1 MSGSRQAWRSGRIS
15 VLNLPLDYKCVAAGV
30 VLVSNTP
37 ALLTILVYFA
47 FEEKTIPLSFVG
59 IFVVLGGTAV
69 IAQDGSAGSVAVLGN
84 AMTIL
89 SAVTLRSTS

>member
-1 MSGSRQAWRSGRIS
+1 M
-15 VLNLPLDYKCVAAGV
+15 

-47 FEEKTIPLSFVG
+47 FEEKTIPLPFVG

-89 SAVTLRSTS
+89 SAVTFTVYVPIGRPQRSAAEPVGVLPYSIVL

>member
-1 MSGSRQAWRSGRIS
+1 
-15 VLNLPLDYKCVAAGV
+15 V

-37 ALLTILVYFA
+37 ALLTILVYFV
-47 FEEKTIPLSFVG
+47 FEEKTIPLSLAG

-69 IAQDGSAGSVAVLGN
+69 VAQDGSAGSVAVLSN

-89 SAVTLRSTS
+89 SAVTFTVYVLIGRSQRSAAQPVGVPPYSIVL